1 MNRDNKGNSLT
12 QNNSVMKRTP
22 ASMLQSF
29 VTVSGISGVSM
40 FISFFMNVAIAAV
53 IGATS
58 SKDAYDVASY
68 LPRMMLFLFGLDL
81 FRGIAVSLF
90 SRLDVTKAEDP
101 GMVFSTLVNCVL
113 IASVIAIVIAEIFA
127 EPLIAMIGPG
137 LDPQAAQ
144 MAVKMARFLIPI
156 LALVAVTSLI
166 GSILLAYHYYGL
178 TEAMAALPKL
188 AMLIGVL
195 FWGKTLGVWVLV
207 IAIIVGL
214 IAKLPVMM
222 YFLHRCGLRYSFVL
236 EFKSPVI
243 KSAIVDAIPIGIGSA
258 AILLSGAFMQATV
271 SYGDAGTVACFNYSI
286 MLCGALTALVCR
298 PAYSVLA
305 PRISRSLEA
314 RDYEKSSRLL
324 AKSLGLVVLVCLV
337 SSAVVWTQG
346 SVIVDLI
353 LGRGQFAAD
362 AIEQTSQFLKIIF
375 ISVLAVGARMLALA
389 ILFAQRKAKTIM
401 VYCLLTSALRTV
413 LAVAGRNLW
422 GVYASPIAYL
432 AGTGFNGLLC
442 IISAIYIVRLH
453 QKMTNPLKI
462 CRWTAACLIAVA
474 LPMLPYLCHP
484 VDYKDPLLTKI
495 VQLIIVFM
503 TAALSFV
510 LAAWASRL
518 YTVRQTLKSL
528 RKMVEKIG
536 ALTGRA
542 KP

>member
-1 MNRDNKGNSLT
+1 MT

-40 FISFFMNVAIAAV
+40 FISFFMNIAIAAV

-68 LPRMMLFLFGLDL
+68 LPTMILFLFGLDL
-81 FRGIAVSLF
+81 FKGISVSLF

-101 GMVFSTLVNCVL
+101 AKVFSTLVNIVAVAGL
-113 IASVIAIVIAEIFA
+113 IAVLIAEIFA

-137 LDPQAAQ
+137 LDPQTAQ
-144 MAVKMARFLIPI
+144 LAVKLARFLIPT

-178 TEAMAALPKL
+178 NEALVALPKL

-195 FWGKTLGVWVLV
+195 FWGKTLDVWVLA
-207 IAIIVGL
+207 IAMIAGL
-214 IAKLPVMM
+214 VAKLPVMI
-222 YFLHRCGLRYSFVL
+222 YFLRRCGLKYSFVL

-271 SYGDAGTVACFNYSI
+271 SYGDAGTVACFNYSV
-286 MLCGALTALVCR
+286 MLCGTLTALVCR

-324 AKSLGLVVLVCLV
+324 AKSMGLVVLVCLA
-337 SSAVVWTQG
+337 SSAFVWTQA

-353 LGRGQFAAD
+353 LGRGRFTPA
-362 AIEQTSQFLKIIF
+362 AIEQTSQFLKIIV
-375 ISVLAVGARMLALA
+375 ISVLAVGAKMLALA
-389 ILFAQRKAKTIM
+389 ILFARRKTKTIM
-401 VYCLLTSALRTV
+401 VYCLLTSALRAV
-413 LAVAGRNLW
+413 LAIAGRNFW

-442 IISAIYIVRLH
+442 VISAIYIVRLH
-453 QKMTNPLKI
+453 QKMTNPVKI
-462 CRWTAACLIAVA
+462 CRWTAACLIAV
-474 LPMLPYLCHP
+474 LVPMLPYLCHP
-484 VDYKDPLLTKI
+484 VDYKDPLLVKI
-495 VQLIIVFM
+495 VQLIIVFV

-518 YTVRQTLKSL
+518 YTVQQTLKSL

-536 ALTGRA
+536 VLTGRA
-542 KP
+542 RR